1 MSNKKAKITRGTDG
15 LIKGI
20 DYVFNEDGLIDWRK
34 MIKTEHLV
42 PNKDR
47 TSETDVS
54 KLKDSQ
60 LIILLGGIKDLAQIR
75 GYTDVRYDVVS
86 PSPNYVVAT
95 CSISWKPNYE
105 TEGQEVTFSS
115 IGDASHENTKSFAKL
130 YLGPIAENRAFVRCV
145 RNFLKINI
153 VSAEELGDT
162 KFVPETSTENKSDPY
177 NILDSVMKEKGV
189 TFSHIK
195 TKLIK
200 EGYEN
205 AEGLESVSELPKFKI
220 FELVERLKKVKKKA

>member
-1 MSNKKAKITRGTDG
+1 MDSKKTKITRDTDG

-20 DYVFNEDGLIDWRK
+20 DYTFNEDGLIDWRK

-47 TSETDVS
+47 TSETDVT
-54 KLKDSQ
+54 KLKDNQ

-75 GYTDVRYDVVS
+75 GYTDVKYDVVS
-86 PSPNYVVAT
+86 PSSNYVIAT

-105 TEGQEVTFSS
+105 TEGEGVTFSS

-162 KFVPETSTENKSDPY
+162 KFAPETSTENKSDPY
-177 NILDSVMKEKGV
+177 NVLENVMKDKGV
-189 TFSHIK
+189 TFKQIK
-195 TKLIK
+195 SKLVN
-200 EGYEN
+200 EGYED
-205 AEGLESVSELPKFKI
+205 AEELKSVSDLPKFKM
-220 FELVERLKKVKKKA
+220 FELVERLKKVKKKS